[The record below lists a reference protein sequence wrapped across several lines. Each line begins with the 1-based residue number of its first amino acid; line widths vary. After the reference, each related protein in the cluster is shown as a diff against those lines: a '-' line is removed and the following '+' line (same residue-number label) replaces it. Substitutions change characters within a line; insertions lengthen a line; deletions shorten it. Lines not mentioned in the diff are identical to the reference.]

1 MNDRGAGEAQSTG
14 KSSGPR
20 RKSRSERTNP
30 MLPPHST
37 NDGAN
42 APEEPPPQADMS
54 WRRRLR
60 RLSWLRRVPWSQLI
74 ELITTVV
81 KLVGALL
88 RLLVTSD

>member
-1 MNDRGAGEAQSTG
+1 
-14 KSSGPR
+14 
-20 RKSRSERTNP
+20 

>member
-1 MNDRGAGEAQSTG
+1 
-14 KSSGPR
+14 
-20 RKSRSERTNP
+20 

-60 RLSWLRRVPWSQLI
+60 RLSWLRRVRRSW
-74 ELITTVV
+74 VV
-81 KLVGALL
+81 ALARWALNLLANVIARLVAI
-88 RLLVTSD
+88 LVTATDWL